1 MTFLLGQAAPH
12 FGIGLA
18 GNRQLGSRLNPA
30 TMFFRNAI
38 LPALLFGLRL
48 GALGQAEPPP
58 SAWFAIRVVDAETG
72 RGVPLVEL
80 ETVNHLRFCTDS
92 NGTVAFREPGL
103 MNRQIFFHVRSHG
116 YEYPKDGFGYRG
128 VRLKTA
134 PGTEAV
140 LKIKRLNIAE
150 RLYRV
155 TGAGIYR
162 DSRLLG
168 RSAPI
173 EQPLLNGMVFGSDSV
188 VTAIYRGK
196 LHWFW
201 GDTNRPSYPLGNFH
215 VPFATSQLPGKG
227 GLDPALGINLT
238 YALGKNGF
246 AREAAK
252 MPGKG
257 PTWIDGLVVLPDENR
272 QSRLL
277 AQYVKIKPPLAVYE
291 RGVVQFDDDRQLF
304 AHHVKF
310 SEDASLYPHGHP
322 FLNRAADGQEY
333 VYFAG
338 GMPLVRVRASLAS
351 YLDPS
356 QYETYTCL
364 PAGPGSNVQRNPDG
378 SLKFEWRGEQPK
390 LDLQQVNKL
399 IADKRIN
406 AGESPV
412 HLIDIETG
420 KPVLTQHG
428 SVYWNDHRQRWVM
441 VISQSFG
448 SSMLGEIW
456 FAEAARPEGPW
467 AYARKIVT
475 HDDYSFYNPKQH
487 PYFAKDGGR
496 TLFFEA
502 TYTSTFSGN
511 KHPTPLYDYNQ
522 IMYRLQLDDPRL
534 NLPVPVYERPGDA
547 GSTWSTVRHGNAAP
561 RFFALP
567 KPAEGTVPIG
577 WDEKTGRLVRL
588 AKAADALF
596 HAAADPAALGRDYLV
611 PLHEW
616 THANQAQTIY
626 SHDGSPPSDGKWQR
640 SEEPL
645 CHVWPLP
652 RSISP

>member
-1 MTFLLGQAAPH
+1 MPTRLSILSALLLG
-12 FGIGLA
+12 L
-18 GNRQLGSRLNPA
+18 QLC
-30 TMFFRNAI
+30 
-38 LPALLFGLRL
+38 
-48 GALGQAEPPP
+48 ALGQTTQ
-58 SAWFAIRVVDAETG
+58 SSSGWFAIRVVDAETS
-72 RGVPLVEL
+72 RGVPMVEL
-80 ETVNHLRFCTDS
+80 ETVNHLRFYTDS
-92 NGTVAFREPGL
+92 TGTVAFREPGL
-103 MNRQIFFHVRSHG
+103 MGREIFFHVRSHG
-116 YEYPKDGFGYRG
+116 YEYPKDSFDYRG
-128 VRLKTA
+128 VRLKTT

-140 LKIKRLNIAE
+140 LKLKRLNIAE

-162 DSRLLG
+162 DNRLLG

-188 VTAIYRGK
+188 VTAVYRGK

-215 VPFATSQLPGKG
+215 VPFATSLLPGLG
-227 GLDPALGINLT
+227 GLDPGLGVNLT
-238 YALGKNGF
+238 YAVGKNGF
-246 AREAAK
+246 AKEAAK

-257 PTWIDGLVVLPDENR
+257 PTWIDGLVVLPDKNQR
-272 QSRLL
+272 PRLL
-277 AQYVKIKPPLAVYE
+277 AQYVKIKSPLTVYE
-291 RGVVQFDDDRQLF
+291 RGLVQFDDERQQF
-304 AHHVKF
+304 GHRATF
-310 SEDASLYPHGHP
+310 SKAVPLYPHGHP
-322 FLNRAADGQEY
+322 FLHRAADGREY

-338 GMPLVRVRASLAS
+338 GMPLVRVRASLVS
-351 YLDPS
+351 YLAPS
-356 QYETYTCL
+356 QYETYTFL
-364 PAGPGSNVQRNPDG
+364 PAGSGSDVQRNPDG
-378 SLKFEWRGEQPK
+378 SLKFEWRGGQPK
-390 LDLQQVNKL
+390 LDLKQVNKL
-399 IADKRIN
+399 IAEKRIN
-406 AGESPV
+406 AGESPI

-428 SVYWNDHRQRWVM
+428 SVYWNEHRQRWVM

-456 FAEAARPEGPW
+456 FAEASRPEGPW
-467 AYARKIVT
+467 VYARKIVT

-487 PYFAKDGGR
+487 PYFVKDGGR

-534 NLPVPVYERPGDA
+534 NLPVPVYEQLGDA
-547 GSTWSTVRHGNAAP
+547 GSTFSTVRHGNAPP

-567 KPAEGTVPIG
+567 KPAEGTIPIG
-577 WDEKTGRLVRL
+577 RDEKTGRLVGL

-596 HAAADPAALGRDYLV
+596 HAAADPAALGMDYLL

-616 THANQAQTIY
+616 TRANQAQTIY
-626 SHDGSPPSDGKWQR
+626 SHDGNPPSNGKWKR
-640 SEEPL
+640 SVEPL

-652 RSISP
+652 RLISP

>member
-1 MTFLLGQAAPH
+1 
-12 FGIGLA
+12 
-18 GNRQLGSRLNPA
+18 
-30 TMFFRNAI
+30 MFFRHAI
-38 LPALLFGLRL
+38 LPALLL
-48 GALGQAEPPP
+48 GPQLCTLGQAEPPP
-58 SAWFAIRVVDAETG
+58 SALFAIRVVDAETG

-80 ETVNHLRFCTDS
+80 ETVNHLRFYTDS

-103 MNRQIFFHVRSHG
+103 MGRQIFFHVRSHG
-116 YEYPKDGFGYRG
+116 YEYPKDSFGYRG
-128 VRLKTA
+128 VRLKTT

-140 LKIKRLNIAE
+140 LKLNRLNIAE

-188 VTAIYRGK
+188 VTAVYRGK

-215 VPFATSQLPGKG
+215 VPFATSLLPGQG
-227 GLDPALGINLT
+227 GLDPGLGVNLT
-238 YALGKNGF
+238 YAVGKNGF
-246 AREAAK
+246 AKEAAK

-257 PTWIDGLVVLPDENR
+257 PTWIDGLVVLPDKNQR
-272 QSRLL
+272 PRLL
-277 AQYVKIKPPLAVYE
+277 AQYVKIKSPLTVYE
-291 RGVVQFDDDRQLF
+291 RGVVQFNDERQQF
-304 AHHVKF
+304 GHRATF
-310 SEDASLYPHGHP
+310 SKAVPLYPHGHP
-322 FLNRAADGQEY
+322 FLHRAADGQEY

-351 YLDPS
+351 YLEPS
-356 QYETYTCL
+356 QYETYTFL
-364 PAGPGSNVQRNPDG
+364 PAGSGSDVQRNPDG
-378 SLKFEWRGEQPK
+378 SLKFEWRGGQPK
-390 LDLQQVNKL
+390 LDLKQVNKL
-399 IADKRIN
+399 IAEKRIR

-420 KPVLTQHG
+420 KPVLTQQG
-428 SVYWNDHRQRWVM
+428 SVYWNEHRQRWVM
-441 VISQSFG
+441 IISQSFG

-456 FAEAARPEGPW
+456 FAEASRPEGPW
-467 AYARKIVT
+467 VYARKIVT

-522 IMYRLQLDDPRL
+522 VMYRLELDDPRL

-577 WDEKTGRLVRL
+577 WDEKTGRLVSMV
-588 AKAADALF
+588 KAADALF
-596 HAAADPAALGRDYLV
+596 HAAADPAALGMDYLL

-616 THANQAQTIY
+616 TRANQAQTIY
-626 SHDGSPPSDGKWQR
+626 SHDGSPPSNGKWKR

>member
-1 MTFLLGQAAPH
+1 
-12 FGIGLA
+12 
-18 GNRQLGSRLNPA
+18 
-30 TMFFRNAI
+30 MFFRHAI
-38 LPALLFGLRL
+38 LPALLLGLQL
-48 GALGQAEPPP
+48 CALGQAELPP
-58 SAWFAIRVVDAETG
+58 SALFAIRVVDAETG

-80 ETVNHLRFCTDS
+80 ETVNHLRFYTDS

-103 MNRQIFFHVRSHG
+103 MGRQIFFHVRSHG
-116 YEYPKDGFGYRG
+116 YEYPKDSFGYRG
-128 VRLKTA
+128 VRLKTT

-140 LKIKRLNIAE
+140 LKLKRLNIAE

-162 DSRLLG
+162 DNRLLG

-188 VTAIYRGK
+188 VTAVYRGK

-215 VPFATSQLPGKG
+215 VPFATSLLPGQG
-227 GLDPALGINLT
+227 GLDPGLGVNLT
-238 YALGKNGF
+238 YAVGKNGF
-246 AREAAK
+246 AKEAAK

-257 PTWIDGLVVLPDENR
+257 PTWIDGLVVLPDKNQR
-272 QSRLL
+272 PRLL
-277 AQYVKIKPPLAVYE
+277 AQYVKIKSPLTVYE
-291 RGVVQFDDDRQLF
+291 RGVVQFNDERQQF
-304 AHHVKF
+304 GHRATF
-310 SEDASLYPHGHP
+310 SKAVPLYPHGHP
-322 FLNRAADGQEY
+322 FLHRAADGQEY

-356 QYETYTCL
+356 QYETYTFL
-364 PAGPGSNVQRNPDG
+364 PAGSGSDVQRNPDG
-378 SLKFEWRGEQPK
+378 SLKFEWRGGQPK
-390 LDLQQVNKL
+390 LDLKQVNKL
-399 IADKRIN
+399 IAEKRIR

-420 KPVLTQHG
+420 KPVLTQQG

-441 VISQSFG
+441 IISQSFG

-456 FAEAARPEGPW
+456 FAEASRPEGPW
-467 AYARKIVT
+467 VYARKIVT

-522 IMYRLQLDDPRL
+522 IMYRLELDDPRL

-567 KPAEGTVPIG
+567 KPAEGTIPIG

-611 PLHEW
+611 PLHGW
-616 THANQAQTIY
+616 TRANQAQTIY
-626 SHDGSPPSDGKWQR
+626 SHDDRPPSDEKWQR
-640 SEEPL
+640 SKEPL

>member
-1 MTFLLGQAAPH
+1 
-12 FGIGLA
+12 
-18 GNRQLGSRLNPA
+18 
-30 TMFFRNAI
+30 MFFRHAI
-38 LPALLFGLRL
+38 LPALLLGLQL
-48 GALGQAEPPP
+48 CALGQAELPP
-58 SAWFAIRVVDAETG
+58 SALFAIRVVDAETG

-80 ETVNHLRFCTDS
+80 ETVNHLRFYTDS

-103 MNRQIFFHVRSHG
+103 MGRQIFFHVRSHG
-116 YEYPKDGFGYRG
+116 YEYPKDSFGYRG
-128 VRLKTA
+128 VRLKTT

-140 LKIKRLNIAE
+140 LKLKRLNIAE

-162 DSRLLG
+162 DNRLLG

-188 VTAIYRGK
+188 VTAVYRGK

-215 VPFATSQLPGKG
+215 VPFATSLLPGQG
-227 GLDPALGINLT
+227 GLDPGLGVNLT
-238 YALGKNGF
+238 YAVGKNGF
-246 AREAAK
+246 AKEAAK

-257 PTWIDGLVVLPDENR
+257 PTWIDGLVVLPDKNQR
-272 QSRLL
+272 PRLL
-277 AQYVKIKPPLAVYE
+277 AQYVKIKSPLTVYE
-291 RGVVQFDDDRQLF
+291 RGLVQFNDERQQF
-304 AHHVKF
+304 GHRATF
-310 SEDASLYPHGHP
+310 SKAVPLYPHGHP
-322 FLNRAADGQEY
+322 FLHRAADGQEY

-356 QYETYTCL
+356 QYETYTFL
-364 PAGPGSNVQRNPDG
+364 PAGSGSDVQRNPDG
-378 SLKFEWRGEQPK
+378 SLKFEWRGGQPK
-390 LDLQQVNKL
+390 LDLKQVNKL
-399 IADKRIN
+399 IAEKRIR

-441 VISQSFG
+441 IISQSFG

-456 FAEAARPEGPW
+456 FAEASRPEGPW
-467 AYARKIVT
+467 VYARKIVT

-522 IMYRLQLDDPRL
+522 VMYRLELDDPRL

-561 RFFALP
+561 RFFALL
-567 KPAEGTVPIG
+567 KPAEGTIPIG

-596 HAAADPAALGRDYLV
+596 HAAADPSALGRDYLV
-611 PLHEW
+611 PLHGW
-616 THANQAQTIY
+616 TRANQAQTIY
-626 SHDGSPPSDGKWQR
+626 SHDDRPPSDEKWQR
-640 SEEPL
+640 SKEPL

>member
-1 MTFLLGQAAPH
+1 MPTRLSILSALLLG
-12 FGIGLA
+12 L
-18 GNRQLGSRLNPA
+18 QLC
-30 TMFFRNAI
+30 
-38 LPALLFGLRL
+38 
-48 GALGQAEPPP
+48 ALGQTTQ
-58 SAWFAIRVVDAETG
+58 SSSSGWFAIRVVDAETG
-72 RGVPLVEL
+72 RGVPMVEL
-80 ETVNHLRFCTDS
+80 ETVNHLRFYTDS
-92 NGTVAFREPGL
+92 TGTVAFREPGL
-103 MNRQIFFHVRSHG
+103 MGREIFFHVRSHG

-128 VRLKTA
+128 VRLKTT

-140 LKIKRLNIAE
+140 LKLKRLNIAE

-162 DSRLLG
+162 DNRLLG

-188 VTAIYRGK
+188 VTAVYRGK

-215 VPFATSQLPGKG
+215 VPFATSLLPGHG
-227 GLDPALGINLT
+227 GLDPGLGVNLT
-238 YALGKNGF
+238 YAVGKNGF
-246 AREAAK
+246 AKEAAK

-257 PTWIDGLVVLPDENR
+257 PTWIDGLVVLPDKNQR
-272 QSRLL
+272 PRLL
-277 AQYVKIKPPLAVYE
+277 AQYVKIKSPLTVYE
-291 RGVVQFDDDRQLF
+291 RGLVQFDDERQQF
-304 AHHVKF
+304 GHRATF
-310 SEDASLYPHGHP
+310 SKAVPLYPHGHP
-322 FLNRAADGQEY
+322 FLHRAADGREY

-356 QYETYTCL
+356 QYETYTFL
-364 PAGPGSNVQRNPDG
+364 PAGSGSDVQRNPDG
-378 SLKFEWRGEQPK
+378 SLKFEWRGGQPK
-390 LDLQQVNKL
+390 LDLKQVNKL
-399 IADKRIN
+399 IAEKRIR

-420 KPVLTQHG
+420 KPVLTQQG

-441 VISQSFG
+441 IISQSFG

-456 FAEAARPEGPW
+456 FAEASRPEGPW
-467 AYARKIVT
+467 VYARKIVT

-522 IMYRLQLDDPRL
+522 VMYSPGTRRPPAEPPGSGLRAAGRCRINLVDSASRQRCPPLLRPAQAGRRDGPDRLGRKNRPPRGL
-534 NLPVPVYERPGDA
+534 GQGRRCSLPRRRRSRLA
-547 GSTWSTVRHGNAAP
+547 WHGLSPAAP
-561 RFFALP
+561 RMDARQSSPNDLLP
-567 KPAEGTVPIG
+567 
-577 WDEKTGRLVRL
+577 
-588 AKAADALF
+588 
-596 HAAADPAALGRDYLV
+596 
-611 PLHEW
+611 
-616 THANQAQTIY
+616 
-626 SHDGSPPSDGKWQR
+626 
-640 SEEPL
+640 
-645 CHVWPLP
+645 
-652 RSISP
+652 

>member
-1 MTFLLGQAAPH
+1 
-12 FGIGLA
+12 
-18 GNRQLGSRLNPA
+18 
-30 TMFFRNAI
+30 MFFRHAI
-38 LPALLFGLRL
+38 LPALLLGLQL
-48 GALGQAEPPP
+48 CALGQAELPP
-58 SAWFAIRVVDAETG
+58 SALFAIRVVDAETG

-80 ETVNHLRFCTDS
+80 ETVNHLRFYTDS

-103 MNRQIFFHVRSHG
+103 MDRQIFFHVRSHG

-128 VRLKTA
+128 VRLKTTR
-134 PGTEAV
+134 GTEAV
-140 LKIKRLNIAE
+140 LKLKRLNIAE

-168 RSAPI
+168 RSVPI

-188 VTAIYRGK
+188 VTAVYRGK

-215 VPFATSQLPGKG
+215 VPFATSLLPGQG
-227 GLDPALGINLT
+227 GLDPGLGVNLT
-238 YALGKNGF
+238 YAVGKNGF
-246 AREAAK
+246 AKEAAK

-257 PTWIDGLVVLPDENR
+257 PTWIDGLVVLPDKNQR
-272 QSRLL
+272 PRLL
-277 AQYVKIKPPLAVYE
+277 AQYVKIKSPLTVYE
-291 RGVVQFDDDRQLF
+291 RGVVQFNDERQQFGHRATFPKDVL
-304 AHHVKF
+304 
-310 SEDASLYPHGHP
+310 LYPHGHP
-322 FLNRAADGQEY
+322 FLHRAADGQEY

-356 QYETYTCL
+356 QYETYTFL
-364 PAGPGSNVQRNPDG
+364 PAGSGSDVQRNPDG
-378 SLKFEWRGEQPK
+378 SLKFEWRGGQPK
-390 LDLQQVNKL
+390 LDLKQVNKL
-399 IADKRIN
+399 IAEKRIR

-420 KPVLTQHG
+420 KPVLTQQG

-441 VISQSFG
+441 IISQSFG

-456 FAEAARPEGPW
+456 FAEASRPEGPW
-467 AYARKIVT
+467 VYARKIVT
-475 HDDYSFYNPKQH
+475 HNDYSFYNPKQH

-502 TYTSTFSGN
+502 PYTSTFSGN

-522 IMYRLQLDDPRL
+522 IMYCLQLDDPRL

-577 WDEKTGRLVRL
+577 WDEKTGRLVGL

-596 HAAADPAALGRDYLV
+596 HAAADPAALGMDYLL

-616 THANQAQTIY
+616 TRANQAQTIY
-626 SHDGSPPSDGKWQR
+626 SHDGNPPSNGKWKR

-652 RSISP
+652 RLISP

>member
-1 MTFLLGQAAPH
+1 
-12 FGIGLA
+12 
-18 GNRQLGSRLNPA
+18 
-30 TMFFRNAI
+30 MFFRHAI
-38 LPALLFGLRL
+38 LPALLL
-48 GALGQAEPPP
+48 GPQLCTLGQAEPPP
-58 SAWFAIRVVDAETG
+58 SALFAIRVVDAETG

-80 ETVNHLRFCTDS
+80 ETVNHLRFYTDS

-103 MNRQIFFHVRSHG
+103 MGRQIFFHVRSHG
-116 YEYPKDGFGYRG
+116 YEYPKDSFGYRG
-128 VRLKTA
+128 VRLKTT

-140 LKIKRLNIAE
+140 LKLKRLNIAE

-162 DSRLLG
+162 DNRLLG

-188 VTAIYRGK
+188 VTAVYRGK

-215 VPFATSQLPGKG
+215 VPFATSLLPGQG
-227 GLDPALGINLT
+227 GLDPGLGVNLT
-238 YALGKNGF
+238 YAVGKNGF
-246 AREAAK
+246 AKEAAK

-257 PTWIDGLVVLPDENR
+257 PTWIDGLVVLPDKNQR
-272 QSRLL
+272 PRLL
-277 AQYVKIKPPLAVYE
+277 AQYVKIKSPLTVYE
-291 RGVVQFDDDRQLF
+291 RGVVQFNDERQQF
-304 AHHVKF
+304 GHRATF
-310 SEDASLYPHGHP
+310 SKAVPLYPHGHP
-322 FLNRAADGQEY
+322 FLHRAADGQEY

-351 YLDPS
+351 YLEPS
-356 QYETYTCL
+356 QYETYTFL
-364 PAGPGSNVQRNPDG
+364 PAGSGSDVQRNPDG
-378 SLKFEWRGEQPK
+378 SLKFEWRGGQPK
-390 LDLQQVNKL
+390 LDLKQVNKL
-399 IADKRIN
+399 IAEKRIR

-420 KPVLTQHG
+420 KPVLTQQG

-441 VISQSFG
+441 IISQSFG

-456 FAEAARPEGPW
+456 FAEASRPEGPW
-467 AYARKIVT
+467 VYARKIVT
-475 HDDYSFYNPKQH
+475 HNDYSFYNPKQH

-522 IMYRLQLDDPRL
+522 VMYRLELDDPRL

-561 RFFALP
+561 RFFALL

-577 WDEKTGRLVRL
+577 WDEKTGRLVGL

-596 HAAADPAALGRDYLV
+596 HAAADSAALGMDYLL

-616 THANQAQTIY
+616 TRANQAQTIY
-626 SHDGSPPSDGKWQR
+626 SHDGSPPSNGKWKR

>member
-1 MTFLLGQAAPH
+1 ML
-12 FGIGLA
+12 
-18 GNRQLGSRLNPA
+18 SRHSI
-30 TMFFRNAI
+30 F
-38 LPALLFGLRL
+38 PALLIGLRL
-48 GALGQAEPPP
+48 GSLGQAEPPP
-58 SAWFAIRVVDAETG
+58 SAWFAIRVVDEETG

-80 ETVNHLRFCTDS
+80 ETVNHLRFYTDS
-92 NGTVAFREPGL
+92 NGTVAFHEPGL
-103 MNRQIFFHVRSHG
+103 MERQIFFHVNRHG

-128 VRLKTA
+128 VRLKTT
-134 PGTEAV
+134 PGSEAV
-140 LKIKRLNIAE
+140 LKLKRLNIAE

-173 EQPLLNGMVFGSDSV
+173 KQPLLNGLVFGSDSV
-188 VTAIYRGK
+188 VTAVYQGK

-215 VPFATSQLPGKG
+215 VPFATSLLPGVG
-227 GLDPALGINLT
+227 GLDPELGVNLT
-238 YALGKNGF
+238 YAVGKNGF
-246 AREAAK
+246 AKEAAK

-277 AQYVKIKPPLAVYE
+277 AQYVKIKAPLPVYE
-291 RGVVQFDDDRQLF
+291 RGVVQFDDERQQF
-304 AHHVKF
+304 GHRAMFPK
-310 SEDASLYPHGHP
+310 DAPLYPHGHP
-322 FLNRAADGQEY
+322 FLYRADDRLEY

-338 GMPLVRVRASLAS
+338 GMPLVRVRANVVG

-356 QYETYTCL
+356 RYETYTFL
-364 PAGPGSNVQRNPDG
+364 QPGTGSGVQRNPDG
-378 SLKFEWRGEQPK
+378 SLKFEWRAGQPK
-390 LDLQQVNKL
+390 LDHKQVNKL
-399 IADKRIN
+399 IADKKIT

-522 IMYRLQLDDPRL
+522 VMYRLQLNDPRL
-534 NLPVPVYERPGDA
+534 NLPVPVYEQLGDT
-547 GSTWSTVRHGNAAP
+547 GSTWSTLRYGNAVP

-567 KPAEGTVPIG
+567 KSANGMVAIG
-577 WDEKTGRLVRL
+577 REKKTGRLVRL
-588 AKAADALF
+588 VKGTDALF
-596 HAAADPAALGRDYLV
+596 HAATDPAALGQDYLL

-616 THANQAQTIY
+616 TRVDQGRTIY
-626 SHDGSPPSDGKWQR
+626 AYGTKPPANGNWQR
-640 SEEPL
+640 SSTPL
-645 CHVWPLP
+645 GHVWPLP
-652 RSISP
+652 GELKIDE

>member
-1 MTFLLGQAAPH
+1 MFSRH
-12 FGIGLA
+12 FI
-18 GNRQLGSRLNPA
+18 
-30 TMFFRNAI
+30 F
-38 LPALLFGLRL
+38 PALLIGLRL

-58 SAWFAIRVVDAETG
+58 SAWFAIRVVDEETG
-72 RGVPLVEL
+72 RGIPLVEL
-80 ETVNHLRFCTDS
+80 ETVNHLRFYTDS
-92 NGTVAFREPGL
+92 NGTAAFHEPGL
-103 MNRQIFFHVRSHG
+103 MERQIFFHVHSHG
-116 YEYPKDGFGYRG
+116 YEYPKDDFGYRG
-128 VRLKTA
+128 VRLKTI
-134 PGTEAV
+134 PGSEAV
-140 LKIKRLNIAE
+140 LKLKRLNIAE

-173 EQPLLNGMVFGSDSV
+173 KRPLLNGLVFGSDSV
-188 VTAIYRGK
+188 VTAVYRGK

-215 VPFATSQLPGKG
+215 VPFATSLLPGGG
-227 GLDPALGINLT
+227 GLDPGLGVNLT
-238 YALGKNGF
+238 YAVGQNGF
-246 AREAAK
+246 AKETAK

-277 AQYVKIKPPLAVYE
+277 AQYVKIKAPLAVYE
-291 RGVVQFDDDRQLF
+291 RGVVQFDDERQQF
-304 AHHVKF
+304 GHRAMFPK
-310 SEDASLYPHGHP
+310 DAPLYPHGHP
-322 FLNRAADGQEY
+322 FLHRAGDGHEY

-338 GMPLVRVRASLAS
+338 GMPLVRVRANVAG
-351 YLDPS
+351 YLDPT
-356 QYETYTCL
+356 QYETYTFL
-364 PAGPGSNVQRNPDG
+364 QPGTGSGVQRNPDG
-378 SLKFEWRGEQPK
+378 SLKFEWRAGQPK
-390 LDLQQVNKL
+390 MDHKQVNKL
-399 IADKRIN
+399 IADKKIT

-467 AYARKIVT
+467 FYARKIVT

-522 IMYRLQLDDPRL
+522 VMYRLQLDDPRL
-534 NLPVPVYERPGDA
+534 NLPVPVYERPGDT
-547 GSTWSTVRHGNAAP
+547 GSTWSTLRHGNALP
-561 RFFALP
+561 QFFGLP
-567 KPAEGTVPIG
+567 KSANGMVAIG
-577 WDEKTGRLVRL
+577 RDEKTGRLVRL
-588 AKAADALF
+588 VKGTDALF
-596 HAAADPAALGRDYLV
+596 HAAADPVVLGQNYLL

-616 THANQAQTIY
+616 TRVDQGKTIY
-626 SHDGSPPSDGKWQR
+626 FYGIEPPAKRKWQR
-640 SEEPL
+640 SAEPL
-645 CHVWPLP
+645 GHVWPLR

>member
-1 MTFLLGQAAPH
+1 
-12 FGIGLA
+12 
-18 GNRQLGSRLNPA
+18 
-30 TMFFRNAI
+30 MFFRHAI
-38 LPALLFGLRL
+38 LPALLLGLQL
-48 GALGQAEPPP
+48 CALGQAELPP
-58 SAWFAIRVVDAETG
+58 SALFAIRVVDAETG

-80 ETVNHLRFCTDS
+80 ETVNHLRFYTDS

-103 MNRQIFFHVRSHG
+103 MGRQIFFHVRSHG
-116 YEYPKDGFGYRG
+116 YEYPKDSFGYRG
-128 VRLKTA
+128 VRLKTT

-140 LKIKRLNIAE
+140 LKLKRLNIAE

-162 DSRLLG
+162 DNRLLG

-188 VTAIYRGK
+188 VTAVYRGK

-215 VPFATSQLPGKG
+215 VPFATSLLPGQG
-227 GLDPALGINLT
+227 GLDPGLGVNLT
-238 YALGKNGF
+238 YAVGKNGF
-246 AREAAK
+246 AKEAAK

-257 PTWIDGLVVLPDENR
+257 PTWIDGLVVLPDKNQR
-272 QSRLL
+272 PRLL
-277 AQYVKIKPPLAVYE
+277 AQYVKIKSPLTVYE
-291 RGVVQFDDDRQLF
+291 RGVVQFNDERQQF
-304 AHHVKF
+304 GHRATFPKDVP
-310 SEDASLYPHGHP
+310 LYPHGHP
-322 FLNRAADGQEY
+322 FLHRAADGQEY

-356 QYETYTCL
+356 QYETYTFL
-364 PAGPGSNVQRNPDG
+364 PAGSGSDVQRNPDG
-378 SLKFEWRGEQPK
+378 SLKFEWRGGQPK
-390 LDLQQVNKL
+390 LDLKQVNKL
-399 IADKRIN
+399 IAEKRIR

-420 KPVLTQHG
+420 KPVLTQQG

-441 VISQSFG
+441 IISQSFG

-456 FAEAARPEGPW
+456 FAEASRPEGPW
-467 AYARKIVT
+467 VYARKIVT

-522 IMYRLQLDDPRL
+522 VMYRLQLDDPRL

-611 PLHEW
+611 PLHGW
-616 THANQAQTIY
+616 TRANQAQTIY
-626 SHDGSPPSDGKWQR
+626 SHDDRPPSDEKWQR
-640 SEEPL
+640 SKEPL

>member
-1 MTFLLGQAAPH
+1 MLSRH
-12 FGIGLA
+12 FI
-18 GNRQLGSRLNPA
+18 
-30 TMFFRNAI
+30 F
-38 LPALLFGLRL
+38 PALLIGLRL
-48 GALGQAEPPP
+48 GALGQAESPP
-58 SAWFAIRVVDAETG
+58 SAWFAIRVVDEETG
-72 RGVPLVEL
+72 RGIPLVEL
-80 ETVNHLRFCTDS
+80 ETVNHLRFYTDS
-92 NGTVAFREPGL
+92 NGTAAFHEPGL
-103 MNRQIFFHVRSHG
+103 MERQIFFHVHSHG
-116 YEYPKDGFGYRG
+116 YEYPKDDFGYRG
-128 VRLKTA
+128 VRLKTI
-134 PGTEAV
+134 PGSEAV
-140 LKIKRLNIAE
+140 LKLKRLNIAE

-173 EQPLLNGMVFGSDSV
+173 KRPLLNGLVFGSDSV
-188 VTAIYRGK
+188 VTAVYRGK

-215 VPFATSQLPGKG
+215 VPFATSLLPGGG
-227 GLDPALGINLT
+227 GLDPGLGVNLT
-238 YALGKNGF
+238 YAVGQNGF
-246 AREAAK
+246 AKETAK

-277 AQYVKIKPPLAVYE
+277 AQYVKIKAPLAVYE
-291 RGVVQFDDDRQLF
+291 RGVVQFDDERQQF
-304 AHHVKF
+304 GHRAMF
-310 SEDASLYPHGHP
+310 SKDAPLYPHGHP
-322 FLNRAADGQEY
+322 FLHRAGDGHEY

-338 GMPLVRVRASLAS
+338 GMPLVRVRANVAG
-351 YLDPS
+351 YLDPT
-356 QYETYTCL
+356 QYETYTFL
-364 PAGPGSNVQRNPDG
+364 QPGTGSGVQRNPDG
-378 SLKFEWRGEQPK
+378 SLKFEWRAGQPK
-390 LDLQQVNKL
+390 MDHKQVNRL
-399 IADKRIN
+399 IADKKIT
-406 AGESPV
+406 AGESPI
-412 HLIDIETG
+412 HLINIETG

-467 AYARKIVT
+467 FYARKIVT

-522 IMYRLQLDDPRL
+522 VMYRLQLDDPRL
-534 NLPVPVYERPGDA
+534 NLPVPVYERPGDT
-547 GSTWSTVRHGNAAP
+547 GSTWSTLRHGNALP
-561 RFFALP
+561 QFFGLP
-567 KPAEGTVPIG
+567 KSANGMVAIG
-577 WDEKTGRLVRL
+577 RDEKTGRLVRL
-588 AKAADALF
+588 VKGTDALF
-596 HAAADPAALGRDYLV
+596 HAAADPVVLGQNYLL

-616 THANQAQTIY
+616 TRVDQGKTIY
-626 SHDGSPPSDGKWQR
+626 FYGIEPPAKRKWQR
-640 SEEPL
+640 SAEPL
-645 CHVWPLP
+645 GHVWPLR

>member
-1 MTFLLGQAAPH
+1 
-12 FGIGLA
+12 
-18 GNRQLGSRLNPA
+18 
-30 TMFFRNAI
+30 MFFRHAI
-38 LPALLFGLRL
+38 LPALLLGLQL
-48 GALGQAEPPP
+48 CALGQAELPP
-58 SAWFAIRVVDAETG
+58 SALFAIRVVDAETG

-80 ETVNHLRFCTDS
+80 ETVNHLRFYTDS

-103 MNRQIFFHVRSHG
+103 MGRQIFFHVRSHG
-116 YEYPKDGFGYRG
+116 YEYPKDSFGYRG
-128 VRLKTA
+128 VRLKTT

-140 LKIKRLNIAE
+140 LKLKRLNIAE

-162 DSRLLG
+162 DNRLLG

-188 VTAIYRGK
+188 VTAVYRGK

-215 VPFATSQLPGKG
+215 VPFATSLLPGQG
-227 GLDPALGINLT
+227 GLDPGLGVNLT
-238 YALGKNGF
+238 YAVGKNGF
-246 AREAAK
+246 AKEAAK

-257 PTWIDGLVVLPDENR
+257 PTWIDGLVVLPDKNQR
-272 QSRLL
+272 PRLL
-277 AQYVKIKPPLAVYE
+277 AQYVKIKSPLTVYE
-291 RGVVQFDDDRQLF
+291 RGVVQFNDERQQF
-304 AHHVKF
+304 GHRATF
-310 SEDASLYPHGHP
+310 SKAVPLYPHGHP
-322 FLNRAADGQEY
+322 FLHRAADGQEY

-356 QYETYTCL
+356 QYETYTFL
-364 PAGPGSNVQRNPDG
+364 PAGSGSDVQRNPDG
-378 SLKFEWRGEQPK
+378 SLKFEWRGGQPK
-390 LDLQQVNKL
+390 LDLKQVNKL
-399 IADKRIN
+399 IAEKRIR

-420 KPVLTQHG
+420 KPVLTQQG

-441 VISQSFG
+441 IISQSFG

-456 FAEAARPEGPW
+456 FAEASRPEGPW
-467 AYARKIVT
+467 VYARKIGT
-475 HDDYSFYNPKQH
+475 HNDYSFYNPKQH

-496 TLFFEA
+496 TIFFEA

-522 IMYRLQLDDPRL
+522 VMYRLKLDDPRL

-567 KPAEGTVPIG
+567 KPAEGTIPIG

-611 PLHEW
+611 PLHGW
-616 THANQAQTIY
+616 TRANQAQTIY
-626 SHDGSPPSDGKWQR
+626 SHDDRPPSDEKWQR
-640 SEEPL
+640 SKEPL

>member
-1 MTFLLGQAAPH
+1 
-12 FGIGLA
+12 
-18 GNRQLGSRLNPA
+18 
-30 TMFFRNAI
+30 MFFRHAI
-38 LPALLFGLRL
+38 LPALLLGLQL
-48 GALGQAEPPP
+48 CALGQAEPPP
-58 SAWFAIRVVDAETG
+58 SALFAIRVVDAETG

-80 ETVNHLRFCTDS
+80 ETVNHLRFYTDS

-103 MNRQIFFHVRSHG
+103 MGRQIFFHVRSHG
-116 YEYPKDGFGYRG
+116 YEYPKDSFGYRG
-128 VRLKTA
+128 VRLKTT

-140 LKIKRLNIAE
+140 LKLKRLNIAE

-162 DSRLLG
+162 DNRLLG

-188 VTAIYRGK
+188 VTAVYRGK

-215 VPFATSQLPGKG
+215 VPFATSLLPGQG
-227 GLDPALGINLT
+227 GLDPGLGVNLT
-238 YALGKNGF
+238 YAVGKNGF
-246 AREAAK
+246 AKEAAK

-257 PTWIDGLVVLPDENR
+257 PTWIDGLVVLPDKNQR
-272 QSRLL
+272 PRLL
-277 AQYVKIKPPLAVYE
+277 AQYVKIKSPLTVYE
-291 RGVVQFDDDRQLF
+291 RGVVQFNDERQQF
-304 AHHVKF
+304 GHRATF
-310 SEDASLYPHGHP
+310 SKAVPLYPHGHP
-322 FLNRAADGQEY
+322 FLHRAADGQEY

-356 QYETYTCL
+356 QYETYTFL
-364 PAGPGSNVQRNPDG
+364 PAGSGSDVQRNPDG
-378 SLKFEWRGEQPK
+378 SLKFEWRGGQPK
-390 LDLQQVNKL
+390 LDLKQVNKL
-399 IADKRIN
+399 IAEKRIR

-420 KPVLTQHG
+420 KPVLTQQG

-441 VISQSFG
+441 IISQSFG

-456 FAEAARPEGPW
+456 FAEASRPEGPW
-467 AYARKIVT
+467 VYARKIVT
-475 HDDYSFYNPKQH
+475 HNDYSFYNPKQH

-522 IMYRLQLDDPRL
+522 IMYRLELDDPRL

-567 KPAEGTVPIG
+567 KPAEGTIPIG

-611 PLHEW
+611 PLHGW
-616 THANQAQTIY
+616 TRANQAQTIY
-626 SHDGSPPSDGKWQR
+626 SHDDRPPSDEKWQR
-640 SEEPL
+640 SKEPL

>member
-1 MTFLLGQAAPH
+1 
-12 FGIGLA
+12 
-18 GNRQLGSRLNPA
+18 
-30 TMFFRNAI
+30 MFFRHAI
-38 LPALLFGLRL
+38 LPALLLGLQL
-48 GALGQAEPPP
+48 CALGQAEPPP
-58 SAWFAIRVVDAETG
+58 SALFAIRVVDAETG

-80 ETVNHLRFCTDS
+80 ETVNHLRFYTDS

-103 MNRQIFFHVRSHG
+103 MGRQIFFHVRSHG
-116 YEYPKDGFGYRG
+116 YEYPKDSFGYRG
-128 VRLKTA
+128 VRLKTT

-140 LKIKRLNIAE
+140 LKLKRLNIAE

-162 DSRLLG
+162 DNRLLG

-173 EQPLLNGMVFGSDSV
+173 KQPLLNGMVFGSDSV
-188 VTAIYRGK
+188 VTAVYRGK

-215 VPFATSQLPGKG
+215 VPFATSLLPGQG
-227 GLDPALGINLT
+227 GLDPGLGVNLT
-238 YALGKNGF
+238 YAVGKNGF
-246 AREAAK
+246 AKEAAK

-257 PTWIDGLVVLPDENR
+257 PTWIDGLVVLPDKNQR
-272 QSRLL
+272 PRLL
-277 AQYVKIKPPLAVYE
+277 AQYVKIKSPLTVYE
-291 RGVVQFDDDRQLF
+291 RGVVQFNDERQQF
-304 AHHVKF
+304 GHRATF
-310 SEDASLYPHGHP
+310 SKAVPLYPHGHP
-322 FLNRAADGQEY
+322 FLHRAADGQEY

-356 QYETYTCL
+356 QYETYTFL
-364 PAGPGSNVQRNPDG
+364 PAGSGSDVQRNPDG
-378 SLKFEWRGEQPK
+378 SLKFEWRGGQPK
-390 LDLQQVNKL
+390 LDLKQVNKL
-399 IADKRIN
+399 IAEKRIR

-420 KPVLTQHG
+420 KPVLTQQG

-441 VISQSFG
+441 IISQSFG

-456 FAEAARPEGPW
+456 FAEASRPEGPW
-467 AYARKIVT
+467 VYARKIVT
-475 HDDYSFYNPKQH
+475 HNDYSFYNPKQH

-522 IMYRLQLDDPRL
+522 IMYRLELDDPRL

-567 KPAEGTVPIG
+567 KPAEGTIPIG

-611 PLHEW
+611 PLHGW
-616 THANQAQTIY
+616 TRANQAQTIY
-626 SHDGSPPSDGKWQR
+626 SHDDRPPSDEKWQR
-640 SEEPL
+640 SKEPL

>member
-1 MTFLLGQAAPH
+1 MLSRH
-12 FGIGLA
+12 FI
-18 GNRQLGSRLNPA
+18 
-30 TMFFRNAI
+30 F
-38 LPALLFGLRL
+38 PALLIGLRL

-58 SAWFAIRVVDAETG
+58 SAWFAIRVVDEETG
-72 RGVPLVEL
+72 RGIPLVEF
-80 ETVNHLRFCTDS
+80 ETVNHLRFYTDS
-92 NGTVAFREPGL
+92 NGTAAFHEPGL
-103 MNRQIFFHVRSHG
+103 MERQIFFHVHSHG
-116 YEYPKDGFGYRG
+116 YEYPKDDFGYRG
-128 VRLKTA
+128 VRLKTI
-134 PGTEAV
+134 PGSEAV
-140 LKIKRLNIAE
+140 LKLKRLNIAE

-173 EQPLLNGMVFGSDSV
+173 KRPLLNGLVFGSDSV
-188 VTAIYRGK
+188 VTAVYRGK

-215 VPFATSQLPGKG
+215 VPFATSLLPGGG
-227 GLDPALGINLT
+227 GLDPGLGVNFT
-238 YALGKNGF
+238 YAVGQNGF
-246 AREAAK
+246 AKETAK

-277 AQYVKIKPPLAVYE
+277 AQYVKIKAPLAVYE
-291 RGVVQFDDDRQLF
+291 RGVVQFDDERQQF
-304 AHHVKF
+304 GHRAMFPK
-310 SEDASLYPHGHP
+310 DAPLYPHGHP
-322 FLNRAADGQEY
+322 FLHRAGDGHEY

-338 GMPLVRVRASLAS
+338 GMPLVRVRANVAG
-351 YLDPS
+351 YLDPT
-356 QYETYTCL
+356 QYETYTFL
-364 PAGPGSNVQRNPDG
+364 QLGTGSGVQRNPDG
-378 SLKFEWRGEQPK
+378 SLKFEWRAGQPK
-390 LDLQQVNKL
+390 MDHKQVNKL
-399 IADKRIN
+399 IADKKIT

-467 AYARKIVT
+467 FYARKIVT

-522 IMYRLQLDDPRL
+522 VMYRLQLDDPRL
-534 NLPVPVYERPGDA
+534 NLPVPVYERPGDT
-547 GSTWSTVRHGNAAP
+547 GSTWSTLRHGNALP
-561 RFFALP
+561 QFFGLP
-567 KPAEGTVPIG
+567 KSANGMVAIG
-577 WDEKTGRLVRL
+577 RDEKTGRLVRL
-588 AKAADALF
+588 VKGTDALF
-596 HAAADPAALGRDYLV
+596 HAAADPVVLGQNYLL

-616 THANQAQTIY
+616 TRVDQGKTIY
-626 SHDGSPPSDGKWQR
+626 FYGIEPPAKRKWQR
-640 SEEPL
+640 SAEPL
-645 CHVWPLP
+645 GHVWPLR

>member
-1 MTFLLGQAAPH
+1 MPTRLSILSALLLG
-12 FGIGLA
+12 L
-18 GNRQLGSRLNPA
+18 QLC
-30 TMFFRNAI
+30 
-38 LPALLFGLRL
+38 
-48 GALGQAEPPP
+48 ALGQAEPPP
-58 SAWFAIRVVDAETG
+58 SALFAIRVVDAETG

-80 ETVNHLRFCTDS
+80 ETVNHLRFYTDS

-103 MNRQIFFHVRSHG
+103 MGRQIFFHVRSHG

-128 VRLKTA
+128 VRLKTT

-140 LKIKRLNIAE
+140 LKLKRINIAE

-173 EQPLLNGMVFGSDSV
+173 ERPLLNGAVFGSDSV

-215 VPFATSQLPGKG
+215 VPFATSQLPDQG
-227 GLDPALGINLT
+227 GLDPALGVNLT
-238 YALGKNGF
+238 YAVGKNGF
-246 AREAAK
+246 AKETAN

-257 PTWIDGLVVLPDENR
+257 PTWIDGLVVLPDENQR
-272 QSRLL
+272 PRLL
-277 AQYVKIKPPLAVYE
+277 AQYVKVRAPIVIYE
-291 RGVVQFDDDRQLF
+291 RGVVQFNDERQQFEHRVTFPKDAPLF
-304 AHHVKF
+304 
-310 SEDASLYPHGHP
+310 PHGHP
-322 FLNRAADGQEY
+322 FLHRAADGWEY

-338 GMPLVRVRASLAS
+338 GMPLVRVRATVAS

-356 QYETYTCL
+356 QYETYTFL
-364 PAGPGSNVQRNPDG
+364 PTGSGSDVQRNPDG
-378 SLKFEWRGEQPK
+378 SLKFEWRGGQPK
-390 LDLQQVNKL
+390 LDLKQVNKL
-399 IADKRIN
+399 IAEKRIR

-475 HDDYSFYNPKQH
+475 HNDYSFYNPKQH

-502 TYTSTFSGN
+502 TYTFSFSGN

-547 GSTWSTVRHGNAAP
+547 ESTWSMVRHGAAAP
-561 RFFALP
+561 HFFALP
-567 KPAEGTVPIG
+567 KPDEGTVPIG
-577 WDEKTGRLVRL
+577 WDDATGRLVRL
-588 AKAADALF
+588 ATAADVLF
-596 HAAADPAALGRDYLV
+596 HAAADPAALGQNYLV

-616 THANQAQTIY
+616 TQTNQAQTVY
-626 SHDGSPPSDGKWQR
+626 TYGTKPPTRGNWQR
-640 SEEPL
+640 SAKPL
-645 CHVWPLP
+645 GHVWPVPAELK
-652 RSISP
+652 ITE

>member
-1 MTFLLGQAAPH
+1 MPTRLSILSALLLG
-12 FGIGLA
+12 L
-18 GNRQLGSRLNPA
+18 QLC
-30 TMFFRNAI
+30 
-38 LPALLFGLRL
+38 
-48 GALGQAEPPP
+48 ALGQTAQ
-58 SAWFAIRVVDAETG
+58 SSSSGWFAIRVVDAETG

-80 ETVNHLRFCTDS
+80 ETVNHLRFYTDS

-103 MNRQIFFHVRSHG
+103 MDRQIFFHVRSHG

-128 VRLKTA
+128 VRLKTT

-140 LKIKRLNIAE
+140 LKLKRLNIAE

-173 EQPLLNGMVFGSDSV
+173 ERPLLNGAVFGSDSV
-188 VTAIYRGK
+188 VTAVYRGK

-215 VPFATSQLPGKG
+215 VPFATSLLPGQG
-227 GLDPALGINLT
+227 GLDPGLGVNLT
-238 YALGKNGF
+238 YAVGKNGF
-246 AREAAK
+246 AKETAK
-252 MPGKG
+252 MRGKG
-257 PTWIDGLVVLPDENR
+257 PTWIDGLVVLPDKNQR
-272 QSRLL
+272 PRLL
-277 AQYVKIKPPLAVYE
+277 AQYVKIKSPLTVYE
-291 RGVVQFDDDRQLF
+291 RGLVQFNDERQQF
-304 AHHVKF
+304 GHRATFPK
-310 SEDASLYPHGHP
+310 DAPLYPHGHP
-322 FLNRAADGQEY
+322 FLHRAADGREY

-351 YLDPS
+351 YLDLS
-356 QYETYTCL
+356 QYETYTFL
-364 PAGPGSNVQRNPDG
+364 PAGSGSDVQRNPGG
-378 SLKFEWRGEQPK
+378 SLKFKWRGGQPK
-390 LDLQQVNKL
+390 LDHQQVNKL
-399 IADKRIN
+399 IAEKRIN

-456 FAEAARPEGPW
+456 FAEASRPEGPW
-467 AYARKIVT
+467 VYARKIVT

-522 IMYRLQLDDPRL
+522 VMYRLQLDDPRL

-547 GSTWSTVRHGNAAP
+547 GSTWSIVRHGNAAP

-577 WDEKTGRLVRL
+577 WDEKTGRLVGL

-596 HAAADPAALGRDYLV
+596 YAAADPAALGMDYLL

-616 THANQAQTIY
+616 TRANQAQTIY
-626 SHDGSPPSDGKWQR
+626 SHDGNPPSNGKWKR
-640 SEEPL
+640 SVEPL

-652 RSISP
+652 RLISP

>member
-1 MTFLLGQAAPH
+1 MPTRLSILSALLLG
-12 FGIGLA
+12 L
-18 GNRQLGSRLNPA
+18 QLC
-30 TMFFRNAI
+30 
-38 LPALLFGLRL
+38 
-48 GALGQAEPPP
+48 ALGQTAQ
-58 SAWFAIRVVDAETG
+58 SSSGWFAIRVVDAETG

-80 ETVNHLRFCTDS
+80 ETVNHLRFYTDS

-103 MNRQIFFHVRSHG
+103 MDRQIFFHVRSHG

-128 VRLKTA
+128 VRLKTT

-140 LKIKRLNIAE
+140 LKLKRLNIAE

-162 DSRLLG
+162 DNRLLG

-188 VTAIYRGK
+188 VTAVYRGK

-215 VPFATSQLPGKG
+215 VPFATSLLPGQG
-227 GLDPALGINLT
+227 GLDPGLGVNLT
-238 YALGKNGF
+238 YAVGKNGF
-246 AREAAK
+246 AKEAAK

-257 PTWIDGLVVLPDENR
+257 PTWIDGLVVLPDKNQR
-272 QSRLL
+272 PRLL
-277 AQYVKIKPPLAVYE
+277 AQYVKIKSPLTVYE
-291 RGVVQFDDDRQLF
+291 RGVVQFNDERQQF
-304 AHHVKF
+304 GHRATFPK
-310 SEDASLYPHGHP
+310 DAPLYPHGHP
-322 FLNRAADGQEY
+322 FLNRGADGQEY

-338 GMPLVRVRASLAS
+338 GMPLVRVRASLVS

-356 QYETYTCL
+356 QYETYTFL
-364 PAGPGSNVQRNPDG
+364 PAGSGSDVQRNPDG
-378 SLKFEWRGEQPK
+378 SLKFEWRGGQPK
-390 LDLQQVNKL
+390 LDLKQVNKL
-399 IADKRIN
+399 IAEKRIR

-420 KPVLTQHG
+420 KPVLTQQG

-441 VISQSFG
+441 IISQSFG

-456 FAEAARPEGPW
+456 FAEASRPEGPW
-467 AYARKIVT
+467 VYARKIVT
-475 HDDYSFYNPKQH
+475 HNDYSFYNPKQH

-522 IMYRLQLDDPRL
+522 IMYCLQLDDPRL

-577 WDEKTGRLVRL
+577 WDEKTGRLVGL

-596 HAAADPAALGRDYLV
+596 HAAADPAALGMDYLL

-616 THANQAQTIY
+616 TRANQAQTIY
-626 SHDGSPPSDGKWQR
+626 SHDGNPPSNGKWKR
-640 SEEPL
+640 SVEPL

-652 RSISP
+652 RLISP

>member
-1 MTFLLGQAAPH
+1 
-12 FGIGLA
+12 
-18 GNRQLGSRLNPA
+18 
-30 TMFFRNAI
+30 MFFRHAI
-38 LPALLFGLRL
+38 LPALLLGLQL
-48 GALGQAEPPP
+48 CALGQAELPP
-58 SAWFAIRVVDAETG
+58 SALFAIRVVDAETG

-80 ETVNHLRFCTDS
+80 ETVNHLRFYTDS

-103 MNRQIFFHVRSHG
+103 MGRQIFFHVRSHG
-116 YEYPKDGFGYRG
+116 YEYPKDSFGYRG
-128 VRLKTA
+128 VRLKTT

-140 LKIKRLNIAE
+140 LKLKRLNIAE

-162 DSRLLG
+162 DNRLLG

-188 VTAIYRGK
+188 VTAVYRGK

-215 VPFATSQLPGKG
+215 VPFATSLLPGQG
-227 GLDPALGINLT
+227 GLDPGLGVNLT
-238 YALGKNGF
+238 YAVGKNGF
-246 AREAAK
+246 AKEAAK

-257 PTWIDGLVVLPDENR
+257 PTWIDGLVVLPDKNQR
-272 QSRLL
+272 PRLL
-277 AQYVKIKPPLAVYE
+277 AQYVKIKSPLTVYE
-291 RGVVQFDDDRQLF
+291 RGVVQFNDERQQF
-304 AHHVKF
+304 GHRATF
-310 SEDASLYPHGHP
+310 SKAVPLYPHGHP
-322 FLNRAADGQEY
+322 FLHRAADGQEY

-356 QYETYTCL
+356 QYETYTFL
-364 PAGPGSNVQRNPDG
+364 PAGSGSDVQRNPDG
-378 SLKFEWRGEQPK
+378 SLKFEWRGGQPK
-390 LDLQQVNKL
+390 LDLKQVNKL
-399 IADKRIN
+399 IAEKRIR

-420 KPVLTQHG
+420 KPVLTQQG

-441 VISQSFG
+441 IISQSFG

-456 FAEAARPEGPW
+456 FAEASRPEGPW
-467 AYARKIVT
+467 VYARKIVT
-475 HDDYSFYNPKQH
+475 HNDYSFYNPKQH

-522 IMYRLQLDDPRL
+522 IMYRLELDDPRL

-567 KPAEGTVPIG
+567 KPAEGTIPIG

-611 PLHEW
+611 PLHGW
-616 THANQAQTIY
+616 TRANQAQTIY
-626 SHDGSPPSDGKWQR
+626 SHDDRPPSDEKWQR
-640 SEEPL
+640 SKEPL

>member
-1 MTFLLGQAAPH
+1 MPTRLSILSALLLG
-12 FGIGLA
+12 L
-18 GNRQLGSRLNPA
+18 QLC
-30 TMFFRNAI
+30 
-38 LPALLFGLRL
+38 
-48 GALGQAEPPP
+48 ALGQTTQ
-58 SAWFAIRVVDAETG
+58 SSSSGWFAIRVVDAETG

-80 ETVNHLRFCTDS
+80 ETVNHLRFYTDS

-103 MNRQIFFHVRSHG
+103 MDRQIFFHLRSHG
-116 YEYPKDGFGYRG
+116 YEYPKDDFGYRG
-128 VRLKTA
+128 VRLKTT

-140 LKIKRLNIAE
+140 LKLKRLNIAE

-188 VTAIYRGK
+188 VTAVYRGK

-215 VPFATSQLPGKG
+215 VPFATSLLPGQG
-227 GLDPALGINLT
+227 GLDPGLGVNLT
-238 YALGKNGF
+238 YAVGKNGF
-246 AREAAK
+246 AKEAAK

-257 PTWIDGLVVLPDENR
+257 PTWIDGLVVLPDKNR

-277 AQYVKIKPPLAVYE
+277 AQYVKIKAPLAVYE
-291 RGVVQFDDDRQLF
+291 RGVVQFDDERQQF
-304 AHHVKF
+304 GHRATFQK
-310 SEDASLYPHGHP
+310 DAPLYPHGHP
-322 FLNRAADGQEY
+322 FLHRAADGREY

-356 QYETYTCL
+356 QYETYTFL
-364 PAGPGSNVQRNPDG
+364 PAGSGSDVQRNPDG
-378 SLKFEWRGEQPK
+378 SLKFKWRGGQPK
-390 LDLQQVNKL
+390 LDHRQVNKL
-399 IADKRIN
+399 IAEKRIR

-448 SSMLGEIW
+448 SSILGEIW

-487 PYFAKDGGR
+487 PYFAKDGGS

-522 IMYRLQLDDPRL
+522 VMYRLELDDPRL

-547 GSTWSTVRHGNAAP
+547 GSTWSTVCHGNAAP

-577 WDEKTGRLVRL
+577 WDEKTGRLVGFV
-588 AKAADALF
+588 KAADALF
-596 HAAADPAALGRDYLV
+596 HAAADPAALGMDYLL

-616 THANQAQTIY
+616 TCANQAQTIY
-626 SHDGSPPSDGKWQR
+626 SHDGSLPSNGKWKR
-640 SEEPL
+640 SGEAL

>member
-1 MTFLLGQAAPH
+1 
-12 FGIGLA
+12 
-18 GNRQLGSRLNPA
+18 
-30 TMFFRNAI
+30 MFFRHAI
-38 LPALLFGLRL
+38 LPALLLGLQL
-48 GALGQAEPPP
+48 CALGQAEPPP
-58 SAWFAIRVVDAETG
+58 SALFAIRVVDAETG

-80 ETVNHLRFCTDS
+80 ETVNHLRFYTDS

-103 MNRQIFFHVRSHG
+103 MDRQIFFHIRSHG
-116 YEYPKDGFGYRG
+116 YEYPKDVFGYRG
-128 VRLKTA
+128 VRLKTT

-140 LKIKRLNIAE
+140 LKLKRLNIAE

-162 DSRLLG
+162 DNRLLG

-188 VTAIYRGK
+188 VTAVYRGK

-215 VPFATSQLPGKG
+215 VPFATSLLPGQG
-227 GLDPALGINLT
+227 GLDPGLGVNLT
-238 YALGKNGF
+238 YAVGKNGF
-246 AREAAK
+246 AKEAAK

-257 PTWIDGLVVLPDENR
+257 PTWIDGLVVLPDKNQR
-272 QSRLL
+272 PRLL
-277 AQYVKIKPPLAVYE
+277 AQYVKIKSPLTVYE
-291 RGVVQFDDDRQLF
+291 RGVVQFNDERQQF
-304 AHHVKF
+304 GHRATF
-310 SEDASLYPHGHP
+310 SKAVPLYPHGHP
-322 FLNRAADGQEY
+322 FLHRAADGQEY

-356 QYETYTCL
+356 QYETYTFL
-364 PAGPGSNVQRNPDG
+364 PAGSGSDVQRNPDG
-378 SLKFEWRGEQPK
+378 SLRFEWRGGQPK
-390 LDLQQVNKL
+390 LDLKQVNKL
-399 IADKRIN
+399 IAEKRIR

-420 KPVLTQHG
+420 KPVLTQQG

-441 VISQSFG
+441 IISQSFG

-456 FAEAARPEGPW
+456 FAEASRPEGPW
-467 AYARKIVT
+467 VYARKIVT

-522 IMYRLQLDDPRL
+522 IMYRLELDDPRL

-561 RFFALP
+561 RFFALL

-577 WDEKTGRLVRL
+577 WDEKTGRLVGL

-596 HAAADPAALGRDYLV
+596 HAAADPAALGMDYLL

-616 THANQAQTIY
+616 TRANQAQTIY
-626 SHDGSPPSDGKWQR
+626 SHDGNPPSNGKWKR
-640 SEEPL
+640 SVEPL

>member
-1 MTFLLGQAAPH
+1 
-12 FGIGLA
+12 
-18 GNRQLGSRLNPA
+18 
-30 TMFFRNAI
+30 MFFRHAI
-38 LPALLFGLRL
+38 LPALLLGLQL
-48 GALGQAEPPP
+48 CALGQAELPP
-58 SAWFAIRVVDAETG
+58 SALFAIRVVDAETG

-80 ETVNHLRFCTDS
+80 ETVNHLRFYTDS

-103 MNRQIFFHVRSHG
+103 MGRQIFFHVRSHG
-116 YEYPKDGFGYRG
+116 YEYPKDSFGYRG
-128 VRLKTA
+128 VRLKTT

-140 LKIKRLNIAE
+140 LKLKRLNIAE

-162 DSRLLG
+162 DNRLLG

-188 VTAIYRGK
+188 VTAVYRGK

-215 VPFATSQLPGKG
+215 VPFATSLLPGQG
-227 GLDPALGINLT
+227 GLDPGLGVNLT
-238 YALGKNGF
+238 YAVGKNGF
-246 AREAAK
+246 AKEAAK

-257 PTWIDGLVVLPDENR
+257 PTWIDGLVVLPDKNQR
-272 QSRLL
+272 PRLL
-277 AQYVKIKPPLAVYE
+277 AQYVKIKSPLTVYE
-291 RGVVQFDDDRQLF
+291 RGVVQFNDERQQF
-304 AHHVKF
+304 GHRATFPK
-310 SEDASLYPHGHP
+310 DAPLYPHGHP
-322 FLNRAADGQEY
+322 FLHRAADGQEY

-356 QYETYTCL
+356 QYETYTFL
-364 PAGPGSNVQRNPDG
+364 PAGSGSDVQRNPDG
-378 SLKFEWRGEQPK
+378 SLKFEWRGGQPK
-390 LDLQQVNKL
+390 LDLKQVNKL
-399 IADKRIN
+399 IAEKRIR

-441 VISQSFG
+441 IISQSFG

-456 FAEAARPEGPW
+456 FAEASRPEGPW
-467 AYARKIVT
+467 VYARKIVT

-522 IMYRLQLDDPRL
+522 VMYRLELDDPRL

-567 KPAEGTVPIG
+567 KPAEGTIPIG

-611 PLHEW
+611 PLHGW
-616 THANQAQTIY
+616 TRANQAQTIY
-626 SHDGSPPSDGKWQR
+626 SHDDRPPSDEKWQR
-640 SEEPL
+640 SKEPL

>member
-1 MTFLLGQAAPH
+1 MPTRLSILSALLLG
-12 FGIGLA
+12 L
-18 GNRQLGSRLNPA
+18 QLC
-30 TMFFRNAI
+30 
-38 LPALLFGLRL
+38 
-48 GALGQAEPPP
+48 ALGQTTQ
-58 SAWFAIRVVDAETG
+58 SSSSGWFAIRVVDAETG

-80 ETVNHLRFCTDS
+80 ETVNHLRFYTDS

-103 MNRQIFFHVRSHG
+103 MGRQIFFHVRSHG
-116 YEYPKDGFGYRG
+116 YEYPKDSFGYRG
-128 VRLKTA
+128 VRLKTT

-140 LKIKRLNIAE
+140 LKLNRLNIAE

-188 VTAIYRGK
+188 VTAVYRGK

-215 VPFATSQLPGKG
+215 VPFATSLLPGQG
-227 GLDPALGINLT
+227 GLDPGLGVNLT
-238 YALGKNGF
+238 YAVGKNGF
-246 AREAAK
+246 AKEAAK

-257 PTWIDGLVVLPDENR
+257 PTWIDGLVVLTDKNQRP
-272 QSRLL
+272 RLL
-277 AQYVKIKPPLAVYE
+277 AQYVKIKSPLTVYE
-291 RGVVQFDDDRQLF
+291 RGLVQFDDERQQF
-304 AHHVKF
+304 GHRATFPKAVP
-310 SEDASLYPHGHP
+310 LYPHGHP
-322 FLNRAADGQEY
+322 FLHRAADGREY

-356 QYETYTCL
+356 QYETYTFL
-364 PAGPGSNVQRNPDG
+364 PAGSGSDVQRNPDG
-378 SLKFEWRGEQPK
+378 SLKFEWCGGQPK
-390 LDLQQVNKL
+390 LDLKRVNKL
-399 IADKRIN
+399 IAEKRIR

-428 SVYWNDHRQRWVM
+428 SVYWNEHRQRWVM
-441 VISQSFG
+441 IISQSFG

-456 FAEAARPEGPW
+456 FAEASRPEGPW
-467 AYARKIVT
+467 VYARKIVT

-522 IMYRLQLDDPRL
+522 VMYRLELDDPRL

-567 KPAEGTVPIG
+567 KSAEGTVPIG
-577 WDEKTGRLVRL
+577 WDEKTGRLVGMV
-588 AKAADALF
+588 KAADALF
-596 HAAADPAALGRDYLV
+596 HAAADPAALGMDYLL

-616 THANQAQTIY
+616 TRANEAQTIY
-626 SHDGSPPSDGKWQR
+626 SHDDNPPSNGKWKR
-640 SEEPL
+640 SVEPL

-652 RSISP
+652 RLISP

>member
-1 MTFLLGQAAPH
+1 
-12 FGIGLA
+12 
-18 GNRQLGSRLNPA
+18 
-30 TMFFRNAI
+30 MFFRHAI
-38 LPALLFGLRL
+38 LPALLLGLQVC
-48 GALGQAEPPP
+48 ALGQAELPP
-58 SAWFAIRVVDAETG
+58 SALFAIRVVDAETG

-80 ETVNHLRFCTDS
+80 ETVNHLRFYTDS

-103 MNRQIFFHVRSHG
+103 MGRQIFLHVRSHG
-116 YEYPKDGFGYRG
+116 YEYPKDSFGYRG
-128 VRLKTA
+128 VRLKTT

-140 LKIKRLNIAE
+140 LKLKRLNIAE

-188 VTAIYRGK
+188 VTAVYRGK

-215 VPFATSQLPGKG
+215 VPFATSLLPGQG
-227 GLDPALGINLT
+227 GLDPGLGVNLT
-238 YALGKNGF
+238 YAVGKNGF
-246 AREAAK
+246 AKEAAK

-257 PTWIDGLVVLPDENR
+257 PTWIDGLVVLPDKNQR
-272 QSRLL
+272 LWLL
-277 AQYVKIKPPLAVYE
+277 AQYVKIKSPLTVYE
-291 RGVVQFDDDRQLF
+291 RGVVQFNDERQQF
-304 AHHVKF
+304 GHRATFPK
-310 SEDASLYPHGHP
+310 DAPLYPHGHP
-322 FLNRAADGQEY
+322 FLHRAADGQEY

-356 QYETYTCL
+356 QYETYTFL
-364 PAGPGSNVQRNPDG
+364 PAGSGSDVQRNPDG
-378 SLKFEWRGEQPK
+378 SLKFEWRGGQPK
-390 LDLQQVNKL
+390 LDLKQVNKL
-399 IADKRIN
+399 IAEKRIH

-420 KPVLTQHG
+420 KPVLTQQG

-441 VISQSFG
+441 IISQSFG

-456 FAEAARPEGPW
+456 FAEASRPEGPW
-467 AYARKIVT
+467 VYARKIVT

-522 IMYRLQLDDPRL
+522 VMYRLELDDPRL

-547 GSTWSTVRHGNAAP
+547 GSTWSTVRHGNVAP
-561 RFFALP
+561 RFFALL
-567 KPAEGTVPIG
+567 KPAEGTIPIG

-611 PLHEW
+611 PLHGW
-616 THANQAQTIY
+616 TRANQAQTIY
-626 SHDGSPPSDGKWQR
+626 SHDDRPPSDEKWQR
-640 SEEPL
+640 SKEPL
-645 CHVWPLP
+645 CYVWPLP

>member
-1 MTFLLGQAAPH
+1 
-12 FGIGLA
+12 
-18 GNRQLGSRLNPA
+18 
-30 TMFFRNAI
+30 MFFRHAI
-38 LPALLFGLRL
+38 LPALLLGLQL
-48 GALGQAEPPP
+48 CALGQAELPP
-58 SAWFAIRVVDAETG
+58 SALFAIRVVDAETG

-80 ETVNHLRFCTDS
+80 ETVNHLRFYTDS

-103 MNRQIFFHVRSHG
+103 MGRQIFFHVRSHG
-116 YEYPKDGFGYRG
+116 YEYPKDSFGYRG
-128 VRLKTA
+128 VRLKTT

-140 LKIKRLNIAE
+140 LKLKRLNIAE

-162 DSRLLG
+162 DNRLLG

-188 VTAIYRGK
+188 VTAVYRGK

-215 VPFATSQLPGKG
+215 VPFATSLLPGQG
-227 GLDPALGINLT
+227 GLDPGLGVNLT
-238 YALGKNGF
+238 YAVGKNGF
-246 AREAAK
+246 AKEAAK

-257 PTWIDGLVVLPDENR
+257 PTWIDGLVVLPDKNQR
-272 QSRLL
+272 PRLL
-277 AQYVKIKPPLAVYE
+277 AQYVKIKSPLTVYE
-291 RGVVQFDDDRQLF
+291 RGVVQFNDERQQF
-304 AHHVKF
+304 GHRATF
-310 SEDASLYPHGHP
+310 SKAVPLYPHGHP
-322 FLNRAADGQEY
+322 FLHRAADGQEY

-356 QYETYTCL
+356 QYETYTFL
-364 PAGPGSNVQRNPDG
+364 PAGSGSDVQRNPDG
-378 SLKFEWRGEQPK
+378 SLKFEWRGGQPK
-390 LDLQQVNKL
+390 LDLKQVNKL
-399 IADKRIN
+399 IAEKRIR

-420 KPVLTQHG
+420 KPVLTQQG

-441 VISQSFG
+441 IISQSFG

-456 FAEAARPEGPW
+456 FAEASRPEGPW
-467 AYARKIVT
+467 VYARKIVT
-475 HDDYSFYNPKQH
+475 HNDYSFYNPKQH

-522 IMYRLQLDDPRL
+522 IMYRLELDDPRL

-567 KPAEGTVPIG
+567 KPAEGTIPIG

-596 HAAADPAALGRDYLV
+596 HAAAAPAALGRDYLV
-611 PLHEW
+611 PLHGW
-616 THANQAQTIY
+616 TRANQAQTIY
-626 SHDGSPPSDGKWQR
+626 SHDDRPPSDEKWQR
-640 SEEPL
+640 SKEPL

>member
-1 MTFLLGQAAPH
+1 MLSRH
-12 FGIGLA
+12 FI
-18 GNRQLGSRLNPA
+18 
-30 TMFFRNAI
+30 F
-38 LPALLFGLRL
+38 PALLIGLRL
-48 GALGQAEPPP
+48 GALGQAESPP
-58 SAWFAIRVVDAETG
+58 SAWFAIRVVDEETG
-72 RGVPLVEL
+72 RGIPLVEL
-80 ETVNHLRFCTDS
+80 ETVNHLRFYTDS
-92 NGTVAFREPGL
+92 NGTAAFHEPGL
-103 MNRQIFFHVRSHG
+103 MERQIFFHVHSHG
-116 YEYPKDGFGYRG
+116 YEYPKDDFGYRG
-128 VRLKTA
+128 VRLKTT
-134 PGTEAV
+134 PGSEAV
-140 LKIKRLNIAE
+140 LKLKRLNIAE

-173 EQPLLNGMVFGSDSV
+173 KRPLLNGLVFGSDSV
-188 VTAIYRGK
+188 VTAVYRGK

-215 VPFATSQLPGKG
+215 VPFATSLLPGGG
-227 GLDPALGINLT
+227 GLDPGLGVNLT
-238 YALGKNGF
+238 YAVGQNGF
-246 AREAAK
+246 AKETAK

-277 AQYVKIKPPLAVYE
+277 AQYVKIKAPLAVYE
-291 RGVVQFDDDRQLF
+291 RGVVQFDDERQQF
-304 AHHVKF
+304 GHRAMF
-310 SEDASLYPHGHP
+310 SKDAPLYPHGHP
-322 FLNRAADGQEY
+322 FLHRAGDGHEY

-338 GMPLVRVRASLAS
+338 GMPLVRVRANVAG
-351 YLDPS
+351 YLDPT
-356 QYETYTCL
+356 QYETYTFL
-364 PAGPGSNVQRNPDG
+364 QPGTGSGVQRNPDG
-378 SLKFEWRGEQPK
+378 SLKFEWRAGQPK
-390 LDLQQVNKL
+390 MDHKQVNRL
-399 IADKRIN
+399 IADKKIT

-467 AYARKIVT
+467 FYARKIVT

-522 IMYRLQLDDPRL
+522 VMYRLQLDDPRL
-534 NLPVPVYERPGDA
+534 NLPVPVYERPGDT
-547 GSTWSTVRHGNAAP
+547 GSTWSTLRHGNALP
-561 RFFALP
+561 QFFGLP
-567 KPAEGTVPIG
+567 KSANGMVAIG
-577 WDEKTGRLVRL
+577 RDEKTGRLVRL
-588 AKAADALF
+588 VKGTDALF
-596 HAAADPAALGRDYLV
+596 HAAADPVVLGQNYLL

-616 THANQAQTIY
+616 TRVDQGKTIY
-626 SHDGSPPSDGKWQR
+626 FYGIEPPAKRKWQR
-640 SEEPL
+640 SAEPL
-645 CHVWPLP
+645 GHVWPLR

>member
-1 MTFLLGQAAPH
+1 
-12 FGIGLA
+12 
-18 GNRQLGSRLNPA
+18 
-30 TMFFRNAI
+30 MFFRHAI
-38 LPALLFGLRL
+38 LPALLLGLQL
-48 GALGQAEPPP
+48 CALGQAELPP
-58 SAWFAIRVVDAETG
+58 SALFAIRVVDAETG

-80 ETVNHLRFCTDS
+80 ETVNHLRFYTDS

-103 MNRQIFFHVRSHG
+103 MGRQIFFHVRSHG
-116 YEYPKDGFGYRG
+116 YEYPKDSFGYRG
-128 VRLKTA
+128 VRLKTT

-140 LKIKRLNIAE
+140 LKLKRLNIAE

-162 DSRLLG
+162 DNRLLG

-188 VTAIYRGK
+188 VTAVYRGK

-215 VPFATSQLPGKG
+215 VPFATSLLPGLG
-227 GLDPALGINLT
+227 GLDPGLGVNLT
-238 YALGKNGF
+238 YAVGKNGF
-246 AREAAK
+246 AKEAAK

-257 PTWIDGLVVLPDENR
+257 PTWIDGLVVLPDKNQR
-272 QSRLL
+272 PRLL
-277 AQYVKIKPPLAVYE
+277 AQYVKIKSPLTVYE
-291 RGVVQFDDDRQLF
+291 RGVVQFNDERQQF
-304 AHHVKF
+304 GHRATF
-310 SEDASLYPHGHP
+310 SKAVPLYPHGHP
-322 FLNRAADGQEY
+322 FLHRAADGQEY

-356 QYETYTCL
+356 QYETYTFL
-364 PAGPGSNVQRNPDG
+364 PAGSGSDVQRNPDG
-378 SLKFEWRGEQPK
+378 SLKFEWRGGQPK
-390 LDLQQVNKL
+390 LDLKQVNKL
-399 IADKRIN
+399 IAEKRIR

-420 KPVLTQHG
+420 KPVLTQQG

-441 VISQSFG
+441 IISQSFG

-456 FAEAARPEGPW
+456 FAEASRPEGPW
-467 AYARKIVT
+467 VYARKIVT
-475 HDDYSFYNPKQH
+475 HNDYRFYNPKQH

-522 IMYRLQLDDPRL
+522 VMYRLELDDPRL
-534 NLPVPVYERPGDA
+534 NLPIPVYERPGDA

-567 KPAEGTVPIG
+567 KPAEGTIPIG

-611 PLHEW
+611 PLHGW
-616 THANQAQTIY
+616 TRANQAQTIY
-626 SHDGSPPSDGKWQR
+626 SHDDRPPSDEKWQR
-640 SEEPL
+640 SKEPL

>member
-1 MTFLLGQAAPH
+1 
-12 FGIGLA
+12 
-18 GNRQLGSRLNPA
+18 
-30 TMFFRNAI
+30 MFFRHAI
-38 LPALLFGLRL
+38 LPALLL
-48 GALGQAEPPP
+48 GIQLCALGQAEPLP
-58 SAWFAIRVVDAETG
+58 SALFAIRVVDAETG

-80 ETVNHLRFCTDS
+80 ETVNHLRFYTDS

-103 MNRQIFFHVRSHG
+103 MGRQIFFHVRSHG
-116 YEYPKDGFGYRG
+116 YEYPKDSFGYRG
-128 VRLKTA
+128 VRLKTT

-140 LKIKRLNIAE
+140 LKLKRLNIAE

-162 DSRLLG
+162 DNRLLG

-188 VTAIYRGK
+188 VTAVYRGK

-215 VPFATSQLPGKG
+215 VPFATSLLPGQG
-227 GLDPALGINLT
+227 GLDPGLGVNLT
-238 YALGKNGF
+238 YAVGKNGF
-246 AREAAK
+246 AKEAAK

-257 PTWIDGLVVLPDENR
+257 PTWIDGLVVLPDKNQR
-272 QSRLL
+272 PRLL
-277 AQYVKIKPPLAVYE
+277 AQYVKIKSPLTVYE
-291 RGVVQFDDDRQLF
+291 RGVVQFNDERQQF
-304 AHHVKF
+304 GHRATF
-310 SEDASLYPHGHP
+310 SKAVPLYPHGHP
-322 FLNRAADGQEY
+322 FLHRAADGQEY

-338 GMPLVRVRASLAS
+338 GMPLVRVRASLVS

-356 QYETYTCL
+356 QYETYTFL
-364 PAGPGSNVQRNPDG
+364 PAGSGSDVQRNPDG
-378 SLKFEWRGEQPK
+378 SLKFEWRGGQPK
-390 LDLQQVNKL
+390 LDLKQVNKL
-399 IADKRIN
+399 IAEKRIR

-441 VISQSFG
+441 IISQSFG

-456 FAEAARPEGPW
+456 FAEASRPEGPW
-467 AYARKIVT
+467 VYARKIVT

-522 IMYRLQLDDPRL
+522 VMYRLELDDPRL

-561 RFFALP
+561 RFFALL

-577 WDEKTGRLVRL
+577 WDEKTGRLVGL

-596 HAAADPAALGRDYLV
+596 HAAADPAALGMDYLL

-616 THANQAQTIY
+616 TRANQAQTIY
-626 SHDGSPPSDGKWQR
+626 SHDGNPPSNGKWKR
-640 SEEPL
+640 SVEPL

-652 RSISP
+652 RLISP

>member
-1 MTFLLGQAAPH
+1 MFFKHAILLSLLLG
-12 FGIGLA
+12 L
-18 GNRQLGSRLNPA
+18 QLC
-30 TMFFRNAI
+30 
-38 LPALLFGLRL
+38 
-48 GALGQAEPPP
+48 ALGQAELPP
-58 SAWFAIRVVDAETG
+58 SALFAIRAVDAETG

-80 ETVNHLRFCTDS
+80 ETVNHLRFYTDS

-103 MNRQIFFHVRSHG
+103 MGRQIFFHVRSHG
-116 YEYPKDGFGYRG
+116 YEYPKDSFGYRG
-128 VRLKTA
+128 VRLKTT

-140 LKIKRLNIAE
+140 LKLKRLNIAV

-162 DSRLLG
+162 DNRLLG

-188 VTAIYRGK
+188 VTAVYRGK

-215 VPFATSQLPGKG
+215 VPFATSLLPGQG
-227 GLDPALGINLT
+227 GLDPGLGVNLT
-238 YALGKNGF
+238 YAVSKNGF
-246 AREAAK
+246 AKEAAK

-257 PTWIDGLVVLPDENR
+257 PTWIDGLVVLPDKNQR
-272 QSRLL
+272 PRLL
-277 AQYVKIKPPLAVYE
+277 AHYVKIKSPLTVYE
-291 RGVVQFDDDRQLF
+291 RGVVQFNDERQQF
-304 AHHVKF
+304 GHRATFPK
-310 SEDASLYPHGHP
+310 DAPLYPHGHP
-322 FLNRAADGQEY
+322 FLHRAADGQKY

-338 GMPLVRVRASLAS
+338 GMPFVRVRASLVS

-356 QYETYTCL
+356 QYETYTFL
-364 PAGPGSNVQRNPDG
+364 PAGSGSDVQRNSDG
-378 SLKFEWRGEQPK
+378 SLKFEWRGGQPK
-390 LDLQQVNKL
+390 LDLKQLNKL
-399 IADKRIN
+399 IAEKRIRV
-406 AGESPV
+406 GESPV

-428 SVYWNDHRQRWVM
+428 SVYWNDQRQRWVM
-441 VISQSFG
+441 IISQSFG

-456 FAEAARPEGPW
+456 FAEASRPEGPW
-467 AYARKIVT
+467 VYARKIVT

-496 TLFFEA
+496 TIFFEA

-522 IMYRLQLDDPRL
+522 IMYRLELDDPRL

-561 RFFALP
+561 RFFALL
-567 KPAEGTVPIG
+567 KPAEGTIPIG
-577 WDEKTGRLVRL
+577 WDEKVGRLVRL

-596 HAAADPAALGRDYLV
+596 YAAAAPVSLGRDYLV
-611 PLHEW
+611 PLHGW
-616 THANQAQTIY
+616 TRANQGQTIY
-626 SHDGSPPSDGKWQR
+626 SHDDRPPSDEKWQR
-640 SEEPL
+640 SKEPL
-645 CHVWPLP
+645 CHVWPIP

>member
-1 MTFLLGQAAPH
+1 
-12 FGIGLA
+12 
-18 GNRQLGSRLNPA
+18 
-30 TMFFRNAI
+30 MFFRHAI
-38 LPALLFGLRL
+38 LPALLLGLQL
-48 GALGQAEPPP
+48 CALGQAEPPP
-58 SAWFAIRVVDAETG
+58 SALFAIRVVDAETG

-80 ETVNHLRFCTDS
+80 ETVNHLRFYTDS

-103 MNRQIFFHVRSHG
+103 MGRQIFFHVRSHG
-116 YEYPKDGFGYRG
+116 YEYPKDSFGYRG
-128 VRLKTA
+128 VRLKTT

-140 LKIKRLNIAE
+140 LKLKRLNIAE

-162 DSRLLG
+162 DNRLLG

-188 VTAIYRGK
+188 VTAVYRGK

-215 VPFATSQLPGKG
+215 VPFATSLLPGQG
-227 GLDPALGINLT
+227 GLDPGLGVNLT
-238 YALGKNGF
+238 YAVGKNGF
-246 AREAAK
+246 AKEAAK

-257 PTWIDGLVVLPDENR
+257 PTWIDGLVVLPDKNQR
-272 QSRLL
+272 PRLL
-277 AQYVKIKPPLAVYE
+277 AQYVKIKSPLTVYE
-291 RGVVQFDDDRQLF
+291 RGVVQFNDERQQF
-304 AHHVKF
+304 GHRATF
-310 SEDASLYPHGHP
+310 SKAVPLYPHGHP
-322 FLNRAADGQEY
+322 FLHRAADGQEY

-356 QYETYTCL
+356 QYETYTFL
-364 PAGPGSNVQRNPDG
+364 PAGSGSDVQRNPDG
-378 SLKFEWRGEQPK
+378 SLKFEWRGGQPK
-390 LDLQQVNKL
+390 LDLKQVNKL
-399 IADKRIN
+399 IAEKRIR

-420 KPVLTQHG
+420 KPVLTQQG

-441 VISQSFG
+441 IISQSFG

-456 FAEAARPEGPW
+456 FAEASRPEGPW
-467 AYARKIVT
+467 VYARKIVT

-522 IMYRLQLDDPRL
+522 IMYCLQLDDPRL

-561 RFFALP
+561 RFFALL

-577 WDEKTGRLVRL
+577 WDEKTGRLVGL

-596 HAAADPAALGRDYLV
+596 HAAADPVSLGMDYLL

-616 THANQAQTIY
+616 TRANQAQTIY
-626 SHDGSPPSDGKWQR
+626 SHDGNPPSNGKWKR
-640 SEEPL
+640 SVEPL

-652 RSISP
+652 RLISP

>member
-1 MTFLLGQAAPH
+1 MTFPLGQAAPH

-18 GNRQLGSRLNPA
+18 GNGRLGSHLYLA
-30 TMFFRNAI
+30 TMFFRHAI
-38 LPALLFGLRL
+38 LPALLLGLQVC
-48 GALGQAEPPP
+48 ALGQAELPP
-58 SAWFAIRVVDAETG
+58 SALFAIRVVDAETG

-80 ETVNHLRFCTDS
+80 ETVNHLRFYTDS

-103 MNRQIFFHVRSHG
+103 MGRQIFLHVRSHG
-116 YEYPKDGFGYRG
+116 YEYPKDSFGYRG
-128 VRLKTA
+128 VRLKTT

-140 LKIKRLNIAE
+140 LKLKRLNIAE

-188 VTAIYRGK
+188 VTAVYRGK

-215 VPFATSQLPGKG
+215 VPFATSLLPGQG
-227 GLDPALGINLT
+227 GLDPGLGVNLT
-238 YALGKNGF
+238 YAVGKNGF
-246 AREAAK
+246 AKEAAK

-257 PTWIDGLVVLPDENR
+257 PTWIDGLVVLPDKNQR
-272 QSRLL
+272 LWLL
-277 AQYVKIKPPLAVYE
+277 AQYVKIKSPLTVYE
-291 RGVVQFDDDRQLF
+291 RGVVQFNDERQQF
-304 AHHVKF
+304 GHRATFPK
-310 SEDASLYPHGHP
+310 DAPLYPHGHP
-322 FLNRAADGQEY
+322 FLHRAADGQEY

-356 QYETYTCL
+356 QYETYTFL
-364 PAGPGSNVQRNPDG
+364 PAGSGSDVQRNPDG
-378 SLKFEWRGEQPK
+378 SLKFEWRGGQPK
-390 LDLQQVNKL
+390 LDLKQVNKL
-399 IADKRIN
+399 IAEKRIR

-441 VISQSFG
+441 IISQSFG

-456 FAEAARPEGPW
+456 FAEASRPEGPW
-467 AYARKIVT
+467 VYARKIVT

-522 IMYRLQLDDPRL
+522 VMYRLELDDPRL

-547 GSTWSTVRHGNAAP
+547 GSTWSTVRHGNVAP
-561 RFFALP
+561 RFFALL
-567 KPAEGTVPIG
+567 KPAEGTIPIG

-611 PLHEW
+611 PLHGW
-616 THANQAQTIY
+616 TRANQAQTIY
-626 SHDGSPPSDGKWQR
+626 SHDDRPPSDEKWQR
-640 SEEPL
+640 SKEPL
-645 CHVWPLP
+645 CYVWPLP

>member
-1 MTFLLGQAAPH
+1 
-12 FGIGLA
+12 
-18 GNRQLGSRLNPA
+18 
-30 TMFFRNAI
+30 MFFRHAI
-38 LPALLFGLRL
+38 LPALLLGLQVC
-48 GALGQAEPPP
+48 ALGQAELPP
-58 SAWFAIRVVDAETG
+58 SALFAIRVVDAETG

-80 ETVNHLRFCTDS
+80 ETVNHLRFYTDS

-103 MNRQIFFHVRSHG
+103 MDRQIFFHLRSHG
-116 YEYPKDGFGYRG
+116 YEYPKDDFGYRG
-128 VRLKTA
+128 VRLKTT

-140 LKIKRLNIAE
+140 LKLKRLNIAE

-188 VTAIYRGK
+188 VTAVYRGK

-215 VPFATSQLPGKG
+215 VPFATSLLPGLG
-227 GLDPALGINLT
+227 GLDPGLGVNLT
-238 YALGKNGF
+238 YAVGKNGF
-246 AREAAK
+246 AKEAAK

-257 PTWIDGLVVLPDENR
+257 PTWIDGLVVLPDKNQR
-272 QSRLL
+272 PRLL
-277 AQYVKIKPPLAVYE
+277 AQYVKIKSPLTVYE
-291 RGVVQFDDDRQLF
+291 RGVVQFNDERQQF
-304 AHHVKF
+304 GHRATFPK
-310 SEDASLYPHGHP
+310 DAPLYPHGHP
-322 FLNRAADGQEY
+322 FLHRAADGQEY

-356 QYETYTCL
+356 QYETYTFL
-364 PAGPGSNVQRNPDG
+364 PAGSGSDVQRNPDG
-378 SLKFEWRGEQPK
+378 SLKFKWRGGQPK
-390 LDLQQVNKL
+390 LDHRQVNKL
-399 IADKRIN
+399 IAEKRIK

-456 FAEAARPEGPW
+456 FAEASRPEGPW
-467 AYARKIVT
+467 VYARKIVT

-522 IMYRLQLDDPRL
+522 VMYRLELDDPRL

-547 GSTWSTVRHGNAAP
+547 GSTWSTVRHGNVAP
-561 RFFALP
+561 RFFALL
-567 KPAEGTVPIG
+567 KPAEGTIPIG

-611 PLHEW
+611 PLHGW
-616 THANQAQTIY
+616 TRANQAQTIY
-626 SHDGSPPSDGKWQR
+626 SHDDRPPSDEKWQR
-640 SEEPL
+640 SKEPL
-645 CHVWPLP
+645 CYVWPLP

>member
-1 MTFLLGQAAPH
+1 
-12 FGIGLA
+12 
-18 GNRQLGSRLNPA
+18 
-30 TMFFRNAI
+30 MFFRHAI
-38 LPALLFGLRL
+38 LPALLLGLQL
-48 GALGQAEPPP
+48 CALGQAELPP
-58 SAWFAIRVVDAETG
+58 SALFAIRVVDAETG

-80 ETVNHLRFCTDS
+80 ETVNHLRFYTDS

-103 MNRQIFFHVRSHG
+103 MGRQIFFHVRSHG
-116 YEYPKDGFGYRG
+116 YEYPKDSFGYRG
-128 VRLKTA
+128 VRLKTT

-140 LKIKRLNIAE
+140 LKLKRLNIAE

-162 DSRLLG
+162 DNRLLG

-188 VTAIYRGK
+188 VTAVYRGK

-215 VPFATSQLPGKG
+215 VPFATSLLPGQG
-227 GLDPALGINLT
+227 GLDPGLGVNLT
-238 YALGKNGF
+238 YAVGKNGF
-246 AREAAK
+246 AKEAAK

-257 PTWIDGLVVLPDENR
+257 PTWIDGLVVLPDKNQR
-272 QSRLL
+272 PRLL
-277 AQYVKIKPPLAVYE
+277 AQYVKIKSPLTVYE
-291 RGVVQFDDDRQLF
+291 RGVVQFNDERQQF
-304 AHHVKF
+304 GHRATFPK
-310 SEDASLYPHGHP
+310 DAPLYPHGHP
-322 FLNRAADGQEY
+322 FLHRAADGQEY

-356 QYETYTCL
+356 QYETYTFL
-364 PAGPGSNVQRNPDG
+364 PAGSGSDVQRNPDG
-378 SLKFEWRGEQPK
+378 SLKFEWRGGQPK
-390 LDLQQVNKL
+390 LDLKQVNKL
-399 IADKRIN
+399 IAEKRIR

-420 KPVLTQHG
+420 KPVLTQQG

-441 VISQSFG
+441 IISQSFG

-456 FAEAARPEGPW
+456 FAEASRPEGPW
-467 AYARKIVT
+467 VYARKIVT

-522 IMYRLQLDDPRL
+522 VMYRLELDDPRL

-561 RFFALP
+561 RFFALL

-577 WDEKTGRLVRL
+577 WDEKTGRLVGL

-626 SHDGSPPSDGKWQR
+626 SHDDRPPSDEKWQR
-640 SEEPL
+640 SKEPL